1 MRSLF
6 LIITL
11 LSLYSC
17 QEEKPAKVSDFRT
30 GSFKTVLDDRQIV
43 STAWRNDSVQIE
55 TYSGK
60 KDTFAI
66 RWVDPFEYVLVKTNP
81 RTLLD
86 STPFHVKITSI
97 KRDSYTFRAYYRG
110 SNFKQT
116 GTAFKLDQLEEN

>member
-6 LIITL
+6 LIITVL
-11 LSLYSC
+11 CLYSC
-17 QEEKPAKVSDFRT
+17 QEAKPAKVSDFRT
-30 GSFKTVLDDRQIV
+30 GSFKTVLDDRQII

-60 KDTFAI
+60 MDTFAI

-81 RTLLD
+81 RTMLD